1 MSDEAKTILATI
13 GSVIIAIFLALGIG
27 MCFSGFRQT
36 MYKIFNV
43 VPENEY
49 KEVVNNE
56 KSLNAQIQE
65 YTTQIDTL
73 NIERTNLLGRIAE
86 LDLTNANQAKLLA
99 EYQEKISRLN
109 QKILDLTEKLK
120 EISANVNNAT
130 IRFNSN
136 YSMIF
141 LAFFDADDN
150 YMYHSGY
157 HETRSLLTYDGNNI
171 IEYLVNNSYT
181 KFSENILKSLSRYE
195 TCLYSYDS
203 YLISIDGSLTE
214 MSVLNNRYDFTS
226 DLNASTIVNFNDS
239 QMTIDEFINQVDKS
253 AVYQI
258 ESSFDY
264 SVNAE
269 SKIDNVTLIFNII
282 KI

>member
-27 MCFSGFRQT
+27 MCFSGFRQA
-36 MYKIFNV
+36 MYKVFNV

-49 KEVVNNE
+49 KEVVDNE
-56 KSLNAQIQE
+56 NSLNTQIKE

-73 NIERTNLLGRIAE
+73 NVERTNLLGRIAE
-86 LDLTNANQAKLLA
+86 LDLTNANQAKLLV
-99 EYQEKISRLN
+99 EYQDKISRLN
-109 QKILDLTEKLK
+109 QQILDLTEKLK
-120 EISANVNNAT
+120 EVSANINNAT
-130 IRFNSN
+130 ISFNSS

-150 YMYHSGY
+150 YMYHGGY
-157 HETRSLLTYDGNNI
+157 HETRNLLTYDGNSI
-171 IEYLVNNSYT
+171 VDYLTNNSYT
-181 KFSENILKSLSRYE
+181 KFSENVSKSQSRFE

-203 YLISIDGSLTE
+203 YRIIIDRNATE
-214 MSVLNNRYDFTS
+214 MSIQKNRYEFTS
-226 DLNASTIVNFNDS
+226 DANINAIVNFNDG
-239 QMTIDEFINQVDKS
+239 QMTVDEFISQVDKS
-253 AVYQI
+253 AVYQLD
-258 ESSFDY
+258 SFFDY

-269 SKIDNVTLIFNII
+269 SKIDNLTLTFNIS